1 MRWRGQLSNKFLLL
15 GLSLLLLA
23 LLSIGMTMW
32 VTRQLDGGAA
42 AVNEAGRLRMQAWR
56 LASARYGGRSEN
68 EIQQMVTQMN
78 ASIELLHRGDR
89 TRPLFVPWN
98 GSSRASFDELNR
110 SWQTLQRYW
119 QAAALPADPP
129 ALMLLVDHFVLDVER
144 LVSAIEGKMTRLT
157 TILKLFQFVMM
168 GLAILSAM
176 FTLHVGY
183 LYVIHPLQRLR
194 AGLRQVEQGD
204 FDVRLDEQAPDEFG
218 EVAAG
223 FNHMAGRLQA
233 LYRGLE
239 AKVRD
244 KTRDLEAQRTRLAA
258 LYEVSNFL
266 TQADTLDAL
275 AQGFAQKMRR
285 LANADAVAVRW
296 TDEASQRY
304 LMLASD
310 GLSQELVD
318 AELCLVPGSCACGQ
332 ALAHARTRVIPIIPT
347 DERLM
352 SRCIQAGY
360 GSLISVP
367 IRLQQRVLGELDLF
381 YRSEASLTT
390 EEQGLFDTL
399 TGHLANAVENLRTE
413 ALVREAAVSEERAM
427 LARELHD
434 SIAQSLAFMKIQL
447 SLLRAAVL
455 RGDREQMLQSVNE
468 LDAGVKEGL
477 QDVRELLVHFR
488 TRGHS
493 DDIEQAL
500 RATLNK
506 FEHQSGLKAH
516 LELSGHGVA
525 LHPDVQ
531 LQVLHVVQEALSNIR
546 KHAHASEVW
555 VQVSKGPPWVFR
567 VRDNGQ
573 GFDAAQANRQGMSF
587 GLQIMRERAAGI
599 GAGVRLEST
608 PGQGTEVV
616 LTLPMTREPG

>member
-1 MRWRGQLSNKFLLL
+1 MRWRGQLSFKFLLL

-23 LLSIGMTMW
+23 LVSIGMTMW

-56 LASARYGGRSEN
+56 LVSARQGGRNED
-68 EIQQMVTQMN
+68 EIQQLVAQMN
-78 ASIELLHRGDR
+78 ASIELLHRGDK

-98 GSSRASFDELNR
+98 DPARASFAELSQ
-110 SWQTLQRYW
+110 SWQMLQPHW
-119 QAAALPADPP
+119 QAAPAADPQ
-129 ALMLLVDHFVLDVER
+129 ALTQLADRFVREVER
-144 LVSAIEGKMTRLT
+144 LVSAIEGTMTRLT
-157 TILKLFQFVMM
+157 AILNLFQFFMM
-168 GLAILSAM
+168 GLAVVAAV
-176 FTLHVGY
+176 FTLYVGY
-183 LYVIHPLQRLR
+183 LYVIDPLQRLR
-194 AGLRQVEQGD
+194 AGLRQVEKGD

-223 FNHMAGRLQA
+223 FNHMTGRLRS
-233 LYRGLE
+233 LYGGLE

-244 KTRDLEAQRTRLAA
+244 KTRDLEAQRARLAA

-266 TQADTLDAL
+266 TEADTLEAL

-296 TDEASQRY
+296 SDEASQRY

-310 GLSQELVD
+310 CLPQELV
-318 AELCLVPGSCACGQ
+318 EEERCLVPGTCACGQ
-332 ALAHARTRVIPIIPT
+332 PMANARTRVIPIIPA
-347 DERLM
+347 DDMLLGN
-352 SRCIQAGY
+352 CIKAGY
-360 GSLISVP
+360 SSLISVP

-381 YRSEASLTT
+381 YRGAASLTT

-399 TGHLANAVENLRTE
+399 AGHLANAVENLRTE

-427 LARELHD
+427 IARELHD

-455 RGDREQMLQSVNE
+455 RGDHEQMLQSVNE

-500 RATLNK
+500 RSTLNK

-516 LELSGHGVA
+516 LALSGHGVA
-525 LHPDVQ
+525 LHSDVQ

-546 KHAHASEVW
+546 KHAQASEVW
-555 VQVSKGPPWVFR
+555 VQVVKGPPWTFS
-567 VRDNGQ
+567 VRDNGR
-573 GFDAAQANRQGMSF
+573 GFDAASVNAAGTSF

-599 GAGVRLEST
+599 GAEVRLEST

-616 LTLPMTREPG
+616 LTLPQ